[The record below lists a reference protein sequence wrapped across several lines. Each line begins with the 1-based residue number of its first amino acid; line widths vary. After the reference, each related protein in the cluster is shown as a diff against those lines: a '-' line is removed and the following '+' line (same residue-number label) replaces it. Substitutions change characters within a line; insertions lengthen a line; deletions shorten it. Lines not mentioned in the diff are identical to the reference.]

1 MANYQPP
8 TSTANRQPFLYNK
21 AMFYPSR
28 EEFAKL
34 AKDYN
39 LVPVYAEIVADIDTP
54 VSAHLKLGE
63 SDYSFLL
70 ESVEGAERW
79 ARYSFLGQDPYLVI
93 NCKDGEATVSEGN
106 KTHTEKGEPLEI
118 LKKYLAPFK
127 PAQLSE
133 LPPFQG
139 GAVGFLS
146 YDAVRYFEDIPKNAK
161 EDLSF
166 ADAIFMLTD
175 TILIFDHLKH
185 KIKVVVNAKIDS
197 DSDKAYDQAVK
208 KIEKIIAK
216 LNKLQPAKAL
226 IEPMEAPQDIETNV
240 SKEQFIEAVE
250 AAKEYIRAGDIIQ
263 VVLSQRFSL
272 PFKGKEAFDIYRI
285 LRTLNPSPYM
295 YYLTLKDLK
304 LIGCSPEALVKVE
317 GTTATT
323 RPIAGTRRR
332 GIDETED
339 FSLQEEMK
347 NSEKEKAEHLML
359 LDLGRNDLGR
369 VCQTGSVMVDQFMK
383 VEKFSH
389 VMHMSSSV
397 SGQLAKDKDAFDALR
412 AVFPAGTVSGA
423 PKIRAMEIIDELEP
437 TLRGPY
443 AGAVGY
449 FSYNGNLD
457 SAIAI
462 RTIIVKDGR
471 AYVQA
476 GAGIVYDSEPEHEYK
491 ECLNKA
497 QALLKSLGS

>member
-1 MANYQPP
+1 M
-8 TSTANRQPFLYNK
+8 T
-21 AMFYPSR
+21 MFYPSR

-39 LVPVYAEIVADIDTP
+39 LVPVYAEIMADIDTP
-54 VSAHLKLGE
+54 VSAYLKLGE

-93 NCKDGEATVSEGN
+93 TCKNGSAEVAEGK
-106 KTHTEKGEPLEI
+106 KTRTEKGDPLEV
-118 LKKYLAPFK
+118 LKKYLAVFK
-127 PAQLSE
+127 PAHLPG

-146 YDAVRYFEDIPKNAK
+146 YDAVRYIEEIPKKAK
-161 EDLSF
+161 EDIEF
-166 ADAIFMLTD
+166 ADATFMLTD

-185 KIKVVVNAKIDS
+185 KIKVVVNAKIDARPPVPNGPIGS
-197 DSDKAYDQAVK
+197 GRRGEPDKIYRQATK
-208 KIEKIIAK
+208 KIESLIAK
-216 LNKLQPAKAL
+216 LNQLQPAKAL
-226 IEPMEAPQDIETNV
+226 AVPEEAPEKIESNIGI
-240 SKEQFIEAVE
+240 EQFIKAVKI
-250 AAKEYIRAGDIIQ
+250 AKEYIKSGDIIQ

-272 PFKGKEAFDIYRI
+272 PFEGKEAFDIYRI
-285 LRTLNPSPYM
+285 LRTINPSPYM

-304 LIGCSPEALVKVE
+304 LIGCSPEALVKVQN
-317 GTTATT
+317 GVVTT

-332 GIDETED
+332 GHDEAED
-339 FSLQEEMK
+339 FAFEEEMK

-369 VCQTGSVMVDQFMK
+369 VCETGTIIVDEFMK
-383 VEKFSH
+383 VEKYSH
-389 VMHMSSSV
+389 VMHMVSSV
-397 SGQLAKDKDAFDALR
+397 SGRLADRKDAFDVLR

-449 FSYNGNLD
+449 FSYSGNLD

-462 RTIIVKDGR
+462 RTVVIKDGK

-476 GAGIVYDSEPEHEYK
+476 GAGIVHDSEPEQEYK

-497 QALLKSLGS
+497 KALLKALGD